1 VKNWDVKQVV
11 DDRRNSLGAKSKV
24 PINTDSQETL
34 MLNEDICVT
43 EHGPDAFAFLR
54 MIDGYTNDVL
64 RESLDP
70 EMNKDMVF
78 KAGESQGKSGSFFFF
93 SKD

>member
-1 VKNWDVKQVV
+1 MTAENV
-11 DDRRNSLGAKSKV
+11 RRNSLLDDVKLLDEV
-24 PINTDSQETL
+24 EREVL

-70 EMNKDMVF
+70 ELNKDMVF

>member
-1 VKNWDVKQVV
+1 VTAENV
-11 DDRRNSLGAKSKV
+11 RRNSLLDDVKLLDEV
-24 PINTDSQETL
+24 EREVL

-70 EMNKDMVF
+70 ELNKDMVF